1 MIAPWRLAC
10 FVGAWAAFLGPAA
23 AWAADPVLA
32 VDNSPE
38 ESRSPD
44 VPIDPLADGPQANGA
59 YQALA
64 AWVERQGCG
73 SGDGDG
79 GFLGRPVIGRQAMN
93 RYEVAALLNRCLDR
107 GVPATDGLMRLL
119 QEFARE
125 RQEIASQSS
134 TLQKRLDSYT
144 AQQFAPTTQLR
155 GSAYFALG
163 ALAYGGYNLA
173 ALEAQLA
180 AVSPKLLLRKGT
192 SLNYKLVLNL
202 DTSYS
207 GQDRLRLSLRA
218 GNFGASAMAG
228 RILPL
233 AQQDAAFEPDAGPNI
248 VGVEKLVYQTKLGPS
263 WTLVLGPRLSQS
275 DVLALNPSLYPK
287 DPNLKF
293 FTYDG
298 APGAYNSIK
307 GPGGGLIWRH
317 QPWMAS
323 ISYSARRGMNG
334 STDVHCLGLTEDE
347 EDAYTCTR
355 GSLGG
360 GLFTASSGGAS
371 TVQIGYAQS
380 AWKLAAAWTNS
391 NATVGISGSTP
402 LAASA
407 IPSLLQ
413 GGGAYNGF
421 ALGGSWEPKAAGWL
435 PSISLGAG
443 LNVNRYGGP
452 FNNPVM
458 IQGQVLGLRPQYKR
472 WSSSISQSWF
482 VGLQWKDVW
491 ARGNT
496 LGIAIGQPN
505 YLAQAIGANQQTLYF
520 SDGQYAI
527 EAWYSVQVTDRISV
541 TPAIFYLSNPY
552 GDLSTTLGGGSGS
565 PFSVI
570 GAVLKTTLKF

>member
-1 MIAPWRLAC
+1 MA
-10 FVGAWAAFLGPAA
+10 LGTLSLPAA
-23 AWAADPVLA
+23 AWAGDGSRLALAKPPPSGQPGLSVNQFADLQPT
-32 VDNSPE
+32 DW
-38 ESRSPD
+38 
-44 VPIDPLADGPQANGA
+44 A

-64 AWVERQGCG
+64 DLGERNGCLAG
-73 SGDGDG
+73 LGDGRV
-79 GFLGRPVIGRQAMN
+79 LGRQAIS
-93 RYEVAALLNRCLDR
+93 RHEAVALLNHCLAR
-107 GVPATDGLMRLL
+107 VSQVTDELRRLL
-119 QEFARE
+119 QEFEQE
-125 RQEIASQSS
+125 RQELDRRAGA
-134 TLQKRLDSYT
+134 LQARLETYGT
-144 AQQFAPTTQLR
+144 QQFAPTTQLR
-155 GSAYFALG
+155 GSAIFALG
-163 ALAYGGYNLA
+163 AYAYGGYNLA
-173 ALEAQLA
+173 ALEADLA
-180 AVSPKLLLRKGT
+180 SVSPKLLLRKGT

-202 DTSYS
+202 DTSYT

-233 AQQDAAFEPDAGPNI
+233 GQQDAAFEPDAGPNRLGI
-248 VGVEKLVYQTKLGPS
+248 EKLVYQTKIAPR

-275 DVLALNPSLYPK
+275 DLLALNPSIYPK

-307 GPGGGLIWRH
+307 GPGGGLIWRS
-317 QPWMAS
+317 QAWMAS
-323 ISYSARRGMNG
+323 LSYSARRGMNG
-334 STDVHCLGLTEDE
+334 STDVHCRGLTEDDDDE
-347 EDAYTCTR
+347 YTCTS

-371 TVQIGYAQS
+371 TLQLGYAQS
-380 AWKLAAAWTNS
+380 TWKLAAAWTYS

-402 LAASA
+402 LAVSA

-413 GGGAYNGF
+413 GGGYYNGF
-421 ALGGSWEPKAAGWL
+421 ALGGSWEPKTAGLL

-443 LNVNRYGGP
+443 MNVNSYGGS
-452 FNNPVM
+452 FNNPVT
-458 IQGQVLGLRPQYKR
+458 IQGQTLGLLPQYKR

-482 VGLQWKDVW
+482 VGLQWKDVL
-491 ARGNT
+491 ARGNY
-496 LGIAIGQPN
+496 LGVAIGQPN
-505 YLAQAIGANQQTLYF
+505 YLAQAMGANQQTLYF

-527 EAWYSVQVTDRISV
+527 EAWYAVQITDKISV